1 MYKYDSEKGFAAG
14 LRLWLLCI
22 IVLSCL
28 GIRAELSVLFG
39 AAAGASAWLIV
50 AYWKS
55 VKIPD
60 DGSQPAPEPTASLFK
75 RTWKL
80 PDRLRLPA
88 DEVKIPNPFARKPRK
103 RI

>member
-22 IVLSCL
+22 IVLSFL

-39 AAAGASAWLIV
+39 AAAGAAAWLIV

-60 DGSQPAPEPTASLFK
+60 DGSQPVPEVQPSVFK
-75 RTWKL
+75 RAWGL
-80 PDRLRLPA
+80 GDRFRVSG
-88 DEVKIPNPFARKPRK
+88 DEVKIPNPFARKPR
-103 RI
+103 RRL

>member
-14 LRLWLLCI
+14 LRLWLLFI
-22 IVLSCL
+22 IVLSFL
-28 GIRAELSVLFG
+28 GVRAELSVLFG
-39 AAAGASAWLIV
+39 AAAGAASWLIV

-60 DGSQPAPEPTASLFK
+60 DGSQPAPEVPQSVFK
-75 RTWKL
+75 RAFSL
-80 PDRLRLPA
+80 SDRLRLPT